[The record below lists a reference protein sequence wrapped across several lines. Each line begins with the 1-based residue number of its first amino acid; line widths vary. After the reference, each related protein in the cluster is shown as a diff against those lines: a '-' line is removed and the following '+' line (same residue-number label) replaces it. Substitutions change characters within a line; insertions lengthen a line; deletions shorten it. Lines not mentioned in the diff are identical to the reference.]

1 MVEAALKAIADP
13 RRQDI
18 LVLVHENELSAGD
31 IASRFDITRPAISQ
45 HLRVLVDTGL
55 VSMRRDG
62 TKRLYKARP
71 EGLEEVRAFLDQF
84 WGRSLDLL
92 KQAAEQEQQ
101 GETID

>member
-1 MVEAALKAIADP
+1 MQNGKVKFYN
-13 RRQDI
+13 RKKRY
-18 LVLVHENELSAGD
+18 G
-31 IASRFDITRPAISQ
+31 FITGEDGVDYFF
-45 HLRVLVDTGL
+45 HDTGL

-92 KQAAEQEQQ
+92 KKAAEQEQQ

>member
-18 LVLVHENELSAGD
+18 LILVHENELSAGD
-31 IASRFDITRPAISQ
+31 IASRFEITRPAISQ
-45 HLRVLVDTGL
+45 HLRVLVETGL
-55 VSMRRDG
+55 VSVRRDG

-101 GETID
+101 GETND

>member
-1 MVEAALKAIADP
+1 MTTLRKMANAALDLLFPPKC
-13 RRQDI
+13 
-18 LVLVHENELSAGD
+18 AGCGREG
-31 IASRFDITRPAISQ
+31 AY
-45 HLRVLVDTGL
+45 LCDTGL

-62 TKRLYKARP
+62 TKRLYKTRP

-101 GETID
+101 GQTID

>member
-1 MVEAALKAIADP
+1 
-13 RRQDI
+13 
-18 LVLVHENELSAGD
+18 
-31 IASRFDITRPAISQ
+31 
-45 HLRVLVDTGL
+45 
-55 VSMRRDG
+55 MRRDG
-62 TKRLYKARP
+62 TKKLYKARP